1 MAESVIFVGWDRP
14 IVGREKQSMQLF
26 QKVMEYNSKLQADGK
41 IESFEAVALSAHGG
55 DMNGFVLY
63 KGDARKLAEI
73 LQEDTWVQ
81 LALEGQYCMQ
91 GFGVVSGYIGAG
103 VTNFLSKWSKLIGS

>member
-1 MAESVIFVGWDRP
+1 MAESVIFVGWNRA
-14 IVGREKQSMQLF
+14 IAGREKQSMQLF
-26 QKVMEYNSKLQADGK
+26 QKVMEYNSKLQAEGK
-41 IESFEAVALSAHGG
+41 IESFEGVMLSAHGG
-55 DMNGFVLY
+55 DLNGFVLY
-63 KGDARKLAEI
+63 KGDARKLAAV

-103 VTNFLSKWSKLIGS
+103 LTNVLSKWSKIIGS